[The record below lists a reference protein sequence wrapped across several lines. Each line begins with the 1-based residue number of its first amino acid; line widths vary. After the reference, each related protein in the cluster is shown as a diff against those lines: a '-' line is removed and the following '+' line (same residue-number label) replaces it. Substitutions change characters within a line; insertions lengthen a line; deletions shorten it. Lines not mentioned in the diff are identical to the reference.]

1 MHGIMDESGRL
12 MVIMTHNTDIA
23 DGWEREGEDDEFFFL
38 FSPNA
43 YAVGDQRG
51 DLRPDPLTSVHTD
64 PRNPYPGSG
73 EDEATMQ
80 EATMQEATM
89 QEATMNDWWAE
100 GLLFENCNCAAVCP
114 GHIHFSQKCTHEVC
128 RGFWAIRFEAGRA
141 GEADLAG
148 IDAVV
153 VYEAPQVMVDGG
165 WKQVIIVSD
174 RAEAGQRRAIEEI
187 ISGRAG
193 RSLGSAVAVRVGRV
207 ADPNGPGD
215 DRGRAGAEV
224 GDGHGD
230 PGGRRAGHS
239 GQKPGRTGHIREHL
253 QQDS

>member
-1 MHGIMDESGRL
+1 
-12 MVIMTHNTDIA
+12 
-23 DGWEREGEDDEFFFL
+23 
-38 FSPNA
+38 
-43 YAVGDQRG
+43 
-51 DLRPDPLTSVHTD
+51 
-64 PRNPYPGSG
+64 
-73 EDEATMQ
+73 
-80 EATMQEATM
+80 M

-187 ISGRAG
+187 ISGVRGGPWEVLSRFVSDALPTRTAPVTIEDAPG
-193 RSLGSAVAVRVGRV
+193 RKSVTVTGILEGAVQAI
-207 ADPNGPGD
+207 
-215 DRGRAGAEV
+215 RGRNRAEPVTFENIYNKIHDSTQVIATGSTRYDDGELVIANDGTHGLWSRFRWAG
-224 GDGHGD
+224 D
-230 PGGRRAGHS
+230 
-239 GQKPGRTGHIREHL
+239 
-253 QQDS
+253 

>member
-1 MHGIMDESGRL
+1 
-12 MVIMTHNTDIA
+12 
-23 DGWEREGEDDEFFFL
+23 
-38 FSPNA
+38 
-43 YAVGDQRG
+43 
-51 DLRPDPLTSVHTD
+51 
-64 PRNPYPGSG
+64 
-73 EDEATMQ
+73 
-80 EATMQEATM
+80 M

-141 GEADLAG
+141 GEVDLAG

-187 ISGRAG
+187 ISGVRGGPWEVLSRFVSDALPTRTGPVTIEDAPG
-193 RSLGSAVAVRVGRV
+193 RKSVTITGILEGAVQAI
-207 ADPNGPGD
+207 
-215 DRGRAGAEV
+215 RGRNRAEPVTFENIYNKIHDSTQVIATGSTRYDDGELVIANDGTHGLWSRFRWAG
-224 GDGHGD
+224 D
-230 PGGRRAGHS
+230 
-239 GQKPGRTGHIREHL
+239 
-253 QQDS
+253 